1 MVKILVFLLSIIS
14 TIIGSIFD
22 YNQITLTQFEK
33 FDTNSDGYLD
43 KEEFAGFHDQIL
55 LNLELFKETLKYD
68 KDAIFYNIWI
78 NGKVAEGRKLQ
89 DAEKVN
95 FGQLKVHSCFS

>member
-43 KEEFAGFHDQIL
+43 KEELAGFHDQIL

-78 NGKVAEGRKLQ
+78 NGKVTEGRKLQ

-95 FGQLKVHSCFS
+95 FGQLKVHSCFA